1 MNKKLMWSL
10 RWLCSTNAK
19 DIGVLYLIFGFISAL
34 VGTSFSMLIR
44 LELASPGVQYINSD
58 KYGQIYNVLITA
70 HAVFMIFLFV
80 MPVLIG
86 AFGNYFVPILIGA
99 PDMAFP
105 RLNNISFWLLPP
117 AGLLLVLSALTENGP
132 GTGWT
137 LKMVSQYSNILAKK
151 LYSMLETPEKKKYQ
165 LLNKLFN
172 CVIKF
177 FSLAKANYG
186 QLAWVDKTHQRLNVK
201 YPRFYST
208 KLKSNEEFFKEWL
221 VGFTDGDGCFSIVFQ
236 KENKWNL
243 TFKLT
248 QSKVNERLLYYIKE
262 QLNCG
267 SITEHDGKV
276 NYRVR
281 DIENIGN
288 KIIPIFEKYP
298 LLSFKYFEFLK
309 FKEVFEIL
317 KNSKGYPIGE
327 ERNKRINEIV
337 SKDFSITHSTNL
349 NWVNFLN
356 DNMKCSPVWG
366 KTDKERAD
374 KEYWKSKITK
384 PWLIGFIEAE
394 GSLYI
399 TKKEDKRY
407 SHGFGITQKKDRI
420 ILEGIKQI
428 FKIPSTVRKKELHN
442 YYLLDNTNSRVN
454 LDLIEYF
461 KDSFKGIKSLQ
472 YYIWARSLRKSMN
485 ISNIQERAQYL
496 KEIQE
501 KLINLID
508 KEKF

>member
-1 MNKKLMWSL
+1 MNKKIMWSI

-34 VGTSFSMLIR
+34 VGTSFSMIIR

-151 LYSMLETPEKKKYQ
+151 LHSMQETPEKKKYQ
-165 LLNKLFN
+165 LLDN
-172 CVIKF
+172 CVKMF
-177 FSLAKANYG
+177 FSLAKAKYG
-186 QLAWVDKTHQRLNVK
+186 SLAWVKNTHQRLHMK
-201 YPRFYST
+201 YPR
-208 KLKSNEEFFKEWL
+208 KEFEEWL
-221 VGFTDGDGCFSIVFQ
+221 VGFTDAEGCFSISCQ

-243 TFKLT
+243 TYKLT
-248 QSKVNERLLYYIKE
+248 QSKKNGKLLYYIKE
-262 QLNCG
+262 QLKCG
-267 SITEHDGKV
+267 SITEEDGKL
-276 NYRVR
+276 NYRIR
-281 DIENIGN
+281 DKVNLSNIL
-288 KIIPIFEKYP
+288 IPIFENFP
-298 LLSFKYFEFLK
+298 LLSFKFFDFIK
-309 FKEVFEIL
+309 FKDVLDIL
-317 KNSKGYPIGE
+317 NNTIDYPVGE
-327 ERNKRINEIV
+327 KRNKKIEEII
-337 SKDFSITHSTNL
+337 SKNNSIQHSTKL
-349 NWVNFLN
+349 TWVNLIN
-356 DNMKCSPVWG
+356 DNMRCSPVWG
-366 KTDKERAD
+366 KTNKKESD
-374 KEYWKSKITK
+374 KEYWNSIISK
-384 PWLIGFIEAE
+384 PWLIGFIEGD

-399 TKKEDKRY
+399 TKKEEKRY
-407 SHGFGITQKKDRI
+407 CHGFGITQKKDKI

-428 FKIPSTVRKKELHN
+428 FKIPSKVIKKDN
-442 YYLLDNTNSRVN
+442 YYKLDNTNNRVN
-454 LDLIEYF
+454 LSLIEFF

-472 YYIWARSLRKSMN
+472 YSIWARSLRKSTTMLN
-485 ISNIQERAQYL
+485 KEEKNQYL
-496 KEIQE
+496 KEIQD
-501 KLINLID
+501 LLRNILS
-508 KEKF
+508 KF